1 MKFKILT
8 LFPEMFPGPI
18 NYSITGKA
26 LKKKKFQLETINIR
40 DFSINKAKTVDDT
53 PFGGGAGMIMKA
65 DILQSA
71 LTFAKK
77 GFKKN
82 CKIFSLS
89 PSGKKITQ
97 SFIKNLVTSKEII
110 LICGRYEGI
119 DQRFIDYNDIEEIS
133 VGDYILSGGELASF
147 ILIDACVRLIPEV
160 LGNSESLRS
169 ESFHDYLLEYS
180 QYTKPSIWKKLKV
193 PEVLLTGNHKK
204 ISDWR
209 LKNSLEKTKKI
220 RPELYNL
227 FVKEK
232 KRKLWITF

>member
-8 LFPEMFPGPI
+8 LFPEMFPGPM
-18 NYSITGKA
+18 NHSIIGKA
-26 LKKKKFQLETINIR
+26 LKKKKFHLETINIR

-53 PFGGGAGMIMKA
+53 PFGGGAGMIMKP
-65 DILQSA
+65 DILQNA

-89 PSGKKITQ
+89 PGGKKITQ
-97 SFIKNLVTSKEII
+97 NFIKNLVSSKEII

-119 DQRFIDYNDIEEIS
+119 DQRFIDYNDIEEVS
-133 VGDYILSGGELASF
+133 VGDYILSGGEIASF

-169 ESFHDYLLEYS
+169 ESFHDCLLEYS

-193 PEVLLTGNHKK
+193 PEILLTGNHKK

-220 RPELYNL
+220 RPDLYNL

-232 KRKLWITF
+232 KRKL

>member
-133 VGDYILSGGELASF
+133 VGDYILSGGEIASF

-160 LGNSESLRS
+160 LGNSKSLSS

-180 QYTKPSIWKKLKV
+180 QYTKPSIWNKLKV

-209 LKNSLEKTKKI
+209 LNNSLEKTKKI
-220 RPELYNL
+220 RPDLYKL

-232 KRKLWITF
+232 KRKL